1 MMNKEKKKR
10 KKLIIIDQSVLRLAL
25 EGFFFL
31 FSCDEV
37 PLSLSVLCTG
47 LLLVSDG
54 GSPLFSPDSKFSDYA
69 PFGTRENVIDV
80 DR

>member
-37 PLSLSVLCTG
+37 PLSLSLYYVQASSL
-47 LLLVSDG
+47 SRMEA
-54 GSPLFSPDSKFSDYA
+54 PLFSLRTLNSPTTHLLARGKM
-69 PFGTRENVIDV
+69 
-80 DR
+80 